1 MDVKRLGISMARAL
15 IIAALATVAA
25 MAVLSLIAWLF
36 RFSDGKINVG
46 AVIIQI
52 GACLLGGFAAGKG
65 MKEKKYLWGLLIGLI
80 YAAVLLV
87 ISFGISGAEG
97 VNITGYIT
105 TILVCAGSAMLGGM
119 IS

>member
-1 MDVKRLGISMARAL
+1 
-15 IIAALATVAA
+15 
-25 MAVLSLIAWLF
+25 
-36 RFSDGKINVG
+36 
-46 AVIIQI
+46 
-52 GACLLGGFAAGKG
+52 
-65 MKEKKYLWGLLIGLI
+65 MKEKKYLWGLLTGLI

-87 ISFGISGAEG
+87 ISFWNFRAEG

>member
-52 GACLLGGFAAGKG
+52 GACLLGDLRQEKG
-65 MKEKKYLWGLLIGLI
+65 
-80 YAAVLLV
+80 
-87 ISFGISGAEG
+87 
-97 VNITGYIT
+97 
-105 TILVCAGSAMLGGM
+105 
-119 IS
+119 